1 VEPDRARIEKY
12 FTSKF
17 PKWAI
22 FLIVIGVFMLAGPV
36 VLKIVGLLMVVGG
49 GFAIYNSTQ
58 VASDAEID
66 EWTQEDLKKL
76 NKRSLDKLGIDVS
89 ELKGEGV
96 IITGPRLS
104 NLGVAK
110 FGFRKGKDNVLRF
123 TPVNS
128 TLINFTQDQLL
139 VYRCALNLLT
149 GLPVNEATDEYFY
162 RDVVS
167 VQTASETANV
177 SLAGTILE
185 GVQCNAAETFKLT
198 TSGGTSVSMV
208 LKDDSLIQ
216 KLGGG
221 EIPTTT
227 AERAIQAIRKMLREK
242 KVSLR
247 AKPSFSWRLE
257 GD

>member
-1 VEPDRARIEKY
+1 MKPDRARISKY

-22 FLIVIGVFMLAGPV
+22 WLIVIGVLALIGPNAV
-36 VLKIVGLLMVVGG
+36 KLVGLVMVVGG

-66 EWTQEDLKKL
+66 EWTQEDLNKL
-76 NKRSLDKLGIDVS
+76 NKRSLDKLGIDTS
-89 ELKGEGV
+89 ELVGEGV
-96 IITGPRLS
+96 IVTGPRLS

-110 FGFRKGKDNVLRF
+110 FGFRKGKDSVLRF

-128 TLINFTQDQLL
+128 TLINFTKDQLL
-139 VYRCALNLLT
+139 VYRCALDLLT
-149 GLPVNEATDEYFY
+149 GNPVNEATDEYFY

-167 VQTASETANV
+167 VQTASETVSV
-177 SLAGTILE
+177 SLPGTELQ
-185 GVQCNAAETFKLT
+185 GLQCNAAETFKLT
-198 TSGGTSVSMV
+198 TSGGTSVSMM

-227 AERAIQAIRKMLREK
+227 AERAIQTIRKMLREK
-242 KVSLR
+242 KGGPV
-247 AKPSFSWRLE
+247 
-257 GD
+257 GV

>member
-1 VEPDRARIEKY
+1 MEPDRARISKY

-22 FLIVIGVFMLAGPV
+22 WLVVVGVLALLGPNAV
-36 VLKIVGLLMVVGG
+36 KVVGLVMIVGG
-49 GFAIYNSTQ
+49 GFAIYSSTQ
-58 VASDAEID
+58 VASDGEID
-66 EWTQEDLKKL
+66 EWTQEDLNKL
-76 NKRSLDKLGIDVS
+76 NKRSLDKLGIDTS
-89 ELKGEGV
+89 ELVGEGV
-96 IITGPRLS
+96 IVTGPRLS
-104 NLGVAK
+104 NLGPAK

-128 TLINFTQDQLL
+128 TLINFTKDQLL
-139 VYRCALNLLT
+139 VYRCALDLLT
-149 GLPVNEATDEYFY
+149 GNPVNEATDEYFY

-167 VQTASETANV
+167 VQTASETASV
-177 SLAGTILE
+177 SLPGTELQ
-185 GVQCNAAETFKLT
+185 GLQCNAAETFKLT

-227 AERAIQAIRKMLREK
+227 AERAIQTIRKMLREK
-242 KVSLR
+242 KGSMV
-247 AKPSFSWRLE
+247 AV
-257 GD
+257 